1 MSIAHVDIENA
12 KTKLVETYDL
22 NILENDGKDLIFD
35 ISTLNDQQLKKLE
48 DAINVELF
56 YTDIELFYID
66 DSSVP
71 YFGTDYKYEIKNDKL
86 YAVLKEKMRKYIE

>member
-22 NILENDGKDLIFD
+22 NILENDGKDLVFD
-35 ISTLNDQQLKKLE
+35 ISTLNDRQLEKLE
-48 DAINVELF
+48 DAINVEIF

-71 YFGTDYKYEIKNDKL
+71 YFGTDYKYKIKNDKL
-86 YAVLKEKMRKYIE
+86 YAVLKEKMRKYIK

>member
-12 KTKLVETYDL
+12 KTKLIETYDL
-22 NILENDGKDLIFD
+22 NILENDGKDSVFD
-35 ISTLNDQQLKKLE
+35 ISTLNDQELKKIK

-71 YFGTDYKYEIKNDKL
+71 YFGTDYKYEIKNGKL
-86 YAVLKEKMRKYIE
+86 YAFLKEKMRKYMK

>member
-22 NILENDGKDLIFD
+22 NILENDGKDLVFD
-35 ISTLNDQQLKKLE
+35 ISTLNDQQLKKIK
-48 DAINVELF
+48 DAINV
-56 YTDIELFYID
+56 ELFYID

-86 YAVLKEKMRKYIE
+86 YAVLKKKMRKYMK